1 MNTAHWLMERCGVAQ
16 PVVGDIVEEAVR
28 RSSLW
33 RWRQVAWAVWRALL
47 SDATSH
53 PVILIRGIAIGWFLL
68 LPVSQAVLES
78 FWSAVSLRWLMFVVH
93 IGLRQQLNP
102 LTGLLRILLAVPLW
116 IAVGWLVRRAS
127 ASPTPAAVVT
137 VIGLQW
143 ALAIPSYAHLVFN
156 AIDEPRFLPYALVNG
171 IGLTAVSGGLLT
183 GALWSRTYATP

>member
-1 MNTAHWLMERCGVAQ
+1 MNTAHWLMERGGVAQ

-33 RWRQVAWAVWRALL
+33 RWKQVAWAVWRALL

-53 PVILIRGIAIGWFLL
+53 PVILIRGIAIGWFFL
-68 LPVSQAVLES
+68 LPVSQAVLEWV
-78 FWSAVSLRWLMFVVH
+78 WSAVNLRWIMFVVH
-93 IGLRQQLNP
+93 IGLRHHLNP

-137 VIGLQW
+137 VIGLRW
-143 ALAIPSYAHLVFN
+143 ALAVPSDAHLVFN
-156 AIDEPRFLPYALVNG
+156 AIEQSRFLPYAIVNG
-171 IGLTAVSGGLLT
+171 IGLAVVSASLLT
-183 GALWSRTYATP
+183 GALWSRTYATQ

>member
-16 PVVGDIVEEAVR
+16 PVVGDIMEEAVR

-33 RWRQVAWAVWRALL
+33 RWKQVAWAVWRALL